1 MQVTAELAEM
11 TAAEQEGRFPT
22 GPDFACYE
30 EDWAVSVPLPVRRR
44 PSLPTA
50 SNPAAASLPLS
61 AN

>member
-1 MQVTAELAEM
+1 M
-11 TAAEQEGRFPT
+11 TRVEQEGRFPS

-30 EDWAVSVPLPVRRR
+30 QDWADSVPLAVRRR
-44 PSLPTA
+44 PSLPVS